1 MKGDIMDELAQQK
14 IEELRRKK
22 EYFESGGGPDAI
34 AKQHAAGKL
43 TARERVNLFCD
54 QGSFQEYD
62 LFAQRHSSDFYLG
75 EVEAPT
81 EGAITGIGKV
91 QGRPVAIYA
100 HDYTI
105 YGGSVGLWH
114 AKKMIKL
121 AKTAL
126 SMRIPLVTMNDS
138 GGARPQEQHEAANEG
153 YGLFFNLH
161 TIASGVIPQIS
172 LIMGPA
178 AGGPCYSPALT
189 DFTFMVKGTSYMFIG
204 GPPAVKAGT
213 GEDVTNEEL
222 GGAVTLASVSGV
234 ADLAVENDQE
244 CIEKAKELLS
254 FLPSSNLEG
263 PPRVA
268 NEDDPERCDDSLAD
282 LVPVDFKKPYDMRK
296 VIKAVVDNGHFLEV
310 KPLFGRSMLT
320 GFARLNGNSI
330 GILANQPMVI
340 AGSIDSAAA
349 RKAARFVRFCDA
361 FNIPIV
367 HFVDTPAFVVG
378 ARSEHE
384 GLILH
389 GAKLLFAQS
398 EATVPILSVV
408 IRKAFGGAFQAMGS
422 RSMNVADF
430 VVAWPWAEFAIF
442 NAETG
447 LSIVSRSVSAKKHLA
462 EAKDPEK
469 LKAQWREEYRKKYIE
484 LYEIAPV
491 QHADAII
498 EPRETR
504 PVLIR
509 ALENIRGK
517 KKEVPWKKHG
527 NIPL

>member
-1 MKGDIMDELAQQK
+1 
-14 IEELRRKK
+14 
-22 EYFESGGGPDAI
+22 
-34 AKQHAAGKL
+34 
-43 TARERVNLFCD
+43 
-54 QGSFQEYD
+54 
-62 LFAQRHSSDFYLG
+62 
-75 EVEAPT
+75 
-81 EGAITGIGKV
+81 
-91 QGRPVAIYA
+91 
-100 HDYTI
+100 
-105 YGGSVGLWH
+105 
-114 AKKMIKL
+114 
-121 AKTAL
+121 
-126 SMRIPLVTMNDS
+126 MRIPLVTINDS

-153 YGLFFNLH
+153 YGLFFNLN
-161 TIASGVIPQIS
+161 TMASGVIPQIS

-222 GGAVTLASVSGV
+222 GGAMTHASVSGV
-234 ADLAVENDQE
+234 ADLAVENDKE
-244 CIEKAKELLS
+244 CIERAKELLS
-254 FLPSSNLEG
+254 FLPSNNLEG
-263 PPRVA
+263 PPHIVS
-268 NEDDPERCDDSLAD
+268 EDDPERCDDSLAD

-296 VIKAVVDNGHFLEV
+296 VIEAVVDNRHFFEV
-310 KPLFGRSMLT
+310 KPLYGRSMLT
-320 GFARLNGNSI
+320 GFARLNGNTI
-330 GILANQPMVI
+330 GILANQPLVL

-349 RKAARFVRFCDA
+349 RKAARFIRFCDA
-361 FNIPIV
+361 FNIPLI

-378 ARSEHE
+378 KRSEHE

-389 GAKLLFAQS
+389 GAKFLFAES
-398 EATVPILSVV
+398 EATVPVLAVV

-430 VVAWPWAEFAIF
+430 VVAWPWAEFAIYG
-442 NAETG
+442 EQTG
-447 LSIVSRSVSAKKHLA
+447 LSIISRSGSAKKHLA

-469 LKAQWREEYRKKYIE
+469 LKAQWLNEYRKKYID

-491 QHADAII
+491 QHADVII

-509 ALENIRGK
+509 ALESCRGK
-517 KKEVPWKKHG
+517 KKEIPWKKHG